1 MAAATSSPRLLPSPE
16 ENDFVRFLSA
26 ARKSSA
32 GPIVHSR
39 ITRAWRLAALTA
51 VLTAGGLAGAGNAT
65 AATATPVA
73 AAGHPIHKSA
83 ATGAATGH
91 TLAKRDKG
99 RHGAAAAAAQVGT
112 AAAAAAP
119 AYRRAC
125 ATAKRPGKMSCLV
138 LVSTAAQSRQ
148 SPAGPDAA
156 PTGVGFGPASLQA
169 AYKLPSAT
177 AGSGQTV
184 AIVDAFDDP
193 SAAANLATYRKAWG
207 LPACGT
213 GCFKKVNQAGKAS
226 PLPAPAHS
234 NGWAT
239 EESLDLDMVSAI
251 CPKCHIL
258 LVEAKNAGTANL
270 GAAVNTAVA
279 LGAKYVSN
287 SYGGPEA
294 ANDPTLDTKYYK
306 HPGVAVTASAGDN
319 GFGLSYP
326 AASQYVTSVGGT
338 SLSASTN
345 TRGWTERV
353 WGTASGGT
361 GTGSGCS
368 ADSAKPSW
376 QTDTGC
382 TKRTDNDVAAVANPS
397 TGVAIYDTY
406 DQHGWLEVGGT
417 SASSPIIASVFALSG
432 PPAAGTYP
440 SSYLYAHPG
449 SLFDVTAGANGTCS
463 PVYLCHAEAGYDGP
477 TGLGTPEGTAGFS
490 SSSPVTVTAPRDQ
503 AGTVGTAV
511 KTLRVKAADV
521 TAGSSLR
528 YKAVGLPAGLRIN
541 ASTGRIKGT
550 PAVAGTA
557 VVQVIVTDSAGA
569 SGVAAFNW
577 TVAAAGGSGG
587 GAGGSGGG
595 SGGAGG
601 ACAPGQLLGN
611 PGFEAAKQAP
621 WTSSPNVVN
630 KADGNVTAHAG
641 KKVAWLAGYGVAMNQ
656 TLAQTVTIPA
666 SCTTAKFSFWLD
678 IQSDALKGKA
688 GDTLTLQVVNSGGAV
703 AATLGTMTNLQAT
716 SKYKQYSYSLKRYIG
731 QTITLKFT
739 SKETLAGNV
748 TSFLEDD
755 NALTVS

>member
-1 MAAATSSPRLLPSPE
+1 M
-16 ENDFVRFLSA
+16 RFFSA
-26 ARKSSA
+26 ARKSPA
-32 GPIVHSR
+32 GPDLFARSNIS
-39 ITRAWRLAALTA
+39 RAWRLAALTA
-51 VLTAGGLAGAGNAT
+51 VLAAGGLAGAGNAT
-65 AATATPVA
+65 AATTIPV
-73 AAGHPIHKSA
+73 AAGHPMHSSA

-91 TLAKRDKG
+91 TLAKRDRH

-112 AAAAAAP
+112 VAAAATP
-119 AYRRAC
+119 AFRRAC
-125 ATAKRPGKMSCLV
+125 TAARRPGKMSCLV
-138 LVSTAAQSRQ
+138 LVSTAAQAKQAAAS
-148 SPAGPDAA
+148 PDAA
-156 PTGVGFGPASLQA
+156 PTGVGYGPASLQA

-184 AIVDAFDDP
+184 AVVDAFDDP

-226 PLPAPAHS
+226 PLPRPAHT

-239 EESLDLDMVSAI
+239 EVSLDLDMVSAI

-258 LVEAKNAGTANL
+258 LVEANSASTANL
-270 GAAVNTAVA
+270 GKAVNSAVA

-306 HPGVAVTASAGDN
+306 HAGVAVTASAGDTA
-319 GFGLSYP
+319 FGVSYP

-345 TRGWTERV
+345 TRGFTERV

-382 TKRTDNDVAAVANPS
+382 TKRTDNDVAAVANPA

-406 DQHGWLEVGGT
+406 DQGGWLEVGGT

-449 SLFDVTAGANGTCS
+449 SLFDVTAGANGSCS
-463 PVYLCHAEAGYDGP
+463 PDYLCHAEPGYDGP
-477 TGLGTPEGTAGFS
+477 TGLGTPDGTAGFS
-490 SSSPVTVTAPRDQ
+490 SSSPVTVTAPKDQ

-511 KTLRVKAADV
+511 KTLRVKAAD
-521 TAGSSLR
+521 ASSGSSLS

-550 PAVAGTA
+550 PKAAGTA

-577 TVAAAGGSGG
+577 TIATAAGSGSGSGGGSGG
-587 GAGGSGGG
+587 SGGSGGG

-601 ACAPGQLLGN
+601 ACTPGQLLGN
-611 PGFEAAKQAP
+611 PGFEAAKKAP
-621 WTSSPNVVN
+621 WTSSPSVVN
-630 KADGNVTAHAG
+630 TADGEVIAHAG

-666 SCTTAKFSFWLD
+666 SCSAAKFSFWLE

-688 GDTLTLQVVNSGGAV
+688 GDTLTLQVIKSSGAV

-716 SKYKQYSYSLKRYIG
+716 SKYKQYSYSLKPYIG
-731 QTITLKFT
+731 QTVTLKFT

-755 NALTVS
+755 NALAVS